1 MPKSLT
7 VSRAATNVMVI
18 GRPGHCALPA
28 LGLHPTLP
36 NANRTSEIENS
47 V

>member
-7 VSRAATNVMVI
+7 VSRAATNATVV

-28 LGLHPTLP
+28 AGCTQPFD
-36 NANRTSEIENS
+36 ANRTTEIENS